1 MHTKAHEWPGLPL
14 RSLRLLLSDGL
25 EQEVTEVAEIKLPS
39 AATRF

>member
-1 MHTKAHEWPGLPL
+1 
-14 RSLRLLLSDGL
+14 LLLSDGL